1 LLTRLL
7 DSMFA
12 NAAAIS
18 DAVNSRGYRDAK
30 THRLI
35 LSGRKGPG
43 MVENVVGIAGLVLFV
58 GHFNQEWL
66 ATSLDA
72 YNTSRV
78 HALSRG

>member
-1 LLTRLL
+1 
-7 DSMFA
+7 
-12 NAAAIS
+12 
-18 DAVNSRGYRDAK
+18 
-30 THRLI
+30 
-35 LSGRKGPG
+35 
-43 MVENVVGIAGLVLFV
+43 LVLFV